1 MSLVNFPLNRMTY
14 FLYFNSLQLQF
25 KGIKKAAKRPEP
37 SNLQIFAVYQQA
49 KFCLIN
55 RYSNHCIYKVAV
67 LP

>member
-14 FLYFNSLQLQF
+14 FLYFNLLQLQF

-37 SNLQIFAVYQQA
+37 SNLQIFIFSISASQ
-49 KFCLIN
+49 LIN